1 MVTSRLLQ
9 WMAYYNCRWNYIIT
23 ALMGSSTAIV
33 LIMLQVHFA
42 GLSSSTSSATSPSHC
57 TGNERVCLLHDHWM
71 AALHSSWARQFIY
84 RLDRFFIANNIMK
97 AWVRPQRLPL
107 TNCITSS
114 TGTCISKSSSLW
126 TGQGDPLLALNCW
139 CTYVKCLPTEQ
150 TSNNR

>member
-1 MVTSRLLQ
+1 MVTSRLLLLH

-42 GLSSSTSSATSPSHC
+42 GLSSSYSPATKVISTRPSHC
-57 TGNERVCLLHDHWM
+57 TGNERVCLHHDHWM

-97 AWVRPQRLPL
+97 AWVRPQRRLPL
-107 TNCITSS
+107 TYCITSG
-114 TGTCISKSSSLW
+114 TGTCIS
-126 TGQGDPLLALNCW
+126 
-139 CTYVKCLPTEQ
+139 
-150 TSNNR
+150 